1 MKTMSGK
8 IPVHTYYSRL
18 LEWGRLISVTGL
30 AQLLV
35 QALGLISGILIIRL
49 LPTKE
54 YALYTLANTMLAT
67 VTVLAD
73 SGIGAGTLAA
83 GGKVWQ
89 DPKKLGQVII
99 TGIHLRQRFALLTL
113 LVSTP
118 ILIYLL
124 LHHGASW
131 LMALGIAVSMIPAF
145 YAALSDTLF
154 EVPLKL
160 NQDINALQKNQVF
173 ANCTR
178 FVLLLSALLFF
189 PFTIVAMLAGGVTRL
204 WANIKLKKIALKFT
218 DLQQKEDRVVR
229 RDIQQMLKRTIP
241 STIYYCA
248 SSQITIWLISIFGNT
263 ESIAQVGALEKIA
276 GLLSIVTVMFSTL
289 VIPRFARLPEQP
301 GLLIMRFFQILLL
314 LLLISAVACSVVYF
328 FPGPV
333 LYILGKK
340 YQHLEIPLLL
350 VTLSGCIVLMSGIAN
365 YLSVARGWA
374 ISPVLHISVSIFA
387 QVLLICFINLRLLTN
402 VLVLSIISA
411 LVGLILYCGYFL
423 YRSFQLKSVYGAAG
437 E

>member
-1 MKTMSGK
+1 
-8 IPVHTYYSRL
+8 
-18 LEWGRLISVTGL
+18 
-30 AQLLV
+30 
-35 QALGLISGILIIRL
+35 
-49 LPTKE
+49 
-54 YALYTLANTMLAT
+54 
-67 VTVLAD
+67 
-73 SGIGAGTLAA
+73 
-83 GGKVWQ
+83 
-89 DPKKLGQVII
+89 
-99 TGIHLRQRFALLTL
+99 
-113 LVSTP
+113 
-118 ILIYLL
+118 LIYLL